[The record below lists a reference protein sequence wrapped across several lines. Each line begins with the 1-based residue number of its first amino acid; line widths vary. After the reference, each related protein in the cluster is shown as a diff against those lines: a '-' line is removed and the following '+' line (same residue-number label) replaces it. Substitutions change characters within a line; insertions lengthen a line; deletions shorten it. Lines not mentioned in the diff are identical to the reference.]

1 MTKYAQELV
10 LYPQA
15 QRVKDQNSSPG
26 PGQTWTE
33 ATRYDSKG
41 WLLEDGTYQPARE
54 KEEGEASRIDV
65 KRHWEALEVEDSS

>member
-26 PGQTWTE
+26 PGQTWAQEFRGDLDMT
-33 ATRYDSKG
+33 AKAG
-41 WLLEDGTYQPARE
+41 C
-54 KEEGEASRIDV
+54 
-65 KRHWEALEVEDSS
+65 